1 MGDHSFHDE
10 CGVFGIFGHP
20 ESSNIAY
27 LGLYALQHR
36 GQESAGIVSSDG
48 ESLHTH
54 RGMGLVADVFNEQ
67 TFKNLPGQSAIGHV
81 RYSTTG
87 ASHVRNAQPFAMD
100 YRHGAFAMAH
110 NGNIVN
116 DVQLRRE
123 LEDSGSIFR
132 TTTDT
137 EIIAHLIAASEA
149 KTTAGR
155 IMEALAQVQGAYSM
169 VFLTETRLIA
179 SRDPLGFRPL
189 VLGSLDGA
197 WVVASET
204 CAFDLIGARYE
215 REIEPG
221 ETLEITASGLTSYRA
236 PAPAMPRRC
245 IFEYIYFARPDSIL
259 FGANVYRVRK
269 SLGSRLAAEQPAKA
283 DIVIAVPDSGVPA
296 AMGFSEAS
304 GIPYENGLTRNH
316 YVGRTFIEPTQQIRH
331 FGVKIKLNP
340 NRGVLDGKRVVVV
353 DDSIVR
359 GTTSQK
365 LVNLIRHA
373 GATEVHMR
381 ISSPPTTGPC
391 FYGVATPTKEEL
403 IASSQSAAEIC
414 KFIGADSL
422 GYLSIGGLK
431 EAVNQ
436 ADGGFCDACFS
447 GDYPVTVNNSDRR
460 QMRLFEDI
468 SSGSRRWPR
477 GQTAG

>member
-221 ETLEITASGLTSYRA
+221 ETLEITVSGLTSYRA
-236 PAPAMPRRC
+236 PAPAVPRRC

-259 FGANVYRVRK
+259 FGANVYRIRK
-269 SLGSRLAAEQPAKA
+269 SLGAQLAAEQPAKA

-431 EAVNQ
+431 KAVSQ
-436 ADGGFCDACFS
+436 SDGGFCDACFS